1 MEKEQRQR
9 IKKMENTC
17 NETSKALDNLEIAI
31 EEWKEKISLYDDL
44 IKYYMSEEWRKDYE
58 ASNKEGFPSPMELPH
73 GVLAEDTIFNEMTR
87 HRELAIELLKIGTRM
102 LE

>member
-1 MEKEQRQR
+1 M
-9 IKKMENTC
+9 
-17 NETSKALDNLEIAI
+17 
-31 EEWKEKISLYDDL
+31 YDDL

-58 ASNKEGFPSPMELPH
+58 ASNKEGFPSPMELSH

>member
-17 NETSKALDNLEIAI
+17 NETSKALDNLETAI
-31 EEWKEKISLYDDL
+31 EEWKEKMSLYDDL

-58 ASNKEGFPSPMELPH
+58 ASNKEGFPSPMELSH